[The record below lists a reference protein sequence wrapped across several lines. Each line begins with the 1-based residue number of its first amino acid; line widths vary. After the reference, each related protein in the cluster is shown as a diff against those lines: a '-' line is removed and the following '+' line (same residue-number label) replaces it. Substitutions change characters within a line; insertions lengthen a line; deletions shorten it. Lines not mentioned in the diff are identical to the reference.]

1 MECYRERSP
10 NSSPIPNR
18 HPPYSYTMDVNCHC
32 GQKTPRSEARAKHA
46 KLVKEK
52 EDASAL
58 VKELQAKALTKEQEA
73 KELQAKLQLV
83 AVFS

>member
-1 MECYRERSP
+1 MEKNELSFLL
-10 NSSPIPNR
+10 
-18 HPPYSYTMDVNCHC
+18 H
-32 GQKTPRSEARAKHA
+32 EAQVKHA